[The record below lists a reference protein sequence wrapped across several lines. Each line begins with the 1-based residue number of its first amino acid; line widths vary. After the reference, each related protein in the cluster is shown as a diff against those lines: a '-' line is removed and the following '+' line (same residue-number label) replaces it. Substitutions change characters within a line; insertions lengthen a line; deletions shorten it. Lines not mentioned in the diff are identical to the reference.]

1 MTAFAER
8 LPVTFV
14 PEQSRITTMWDNMVN
29 HSGRRGF
36 SFLQAQ
42 AAKRMSI
49 QKSLAG

>member
-8 LPVTFV
+8 LPVTLV
-14 PEQSRITTMWDNMVN
+14 PEQSRITTMRDNVVN

-36 SFLQAQ
+36 AFLQAQ
-42 AAKRMSI
+42 AAKRMPI